1 MSKVYIIH
9 ENMDWTRH
17 LTARLN
23 ELSVPYEELDLS
35 EGILNIGKEPEKG
48 VYYNRMSASSHTRG
62 HRYAPELTEQVLTWL
77 ENKGTEAVR
86 VINGTSAINLE
97 VSKLKQ
103 YILLQKAGINT
114 PKTLGAV
121 GKDQILNAAK
131 ELDTYPFIIK
141 HNRAGKGL
149 GVRLIRSYEELGN
162 YINGND
168 FEDSVDGISLIQ
180 EYVKPVDG
188 HIIRAEF
195 IGGKYLYAVKVDS
208 SDGFELCPADSCQ
221 INDKFCPVGE
231 EAAEKTKFRIIERL
245 PENQIEKYEKF
256 LKENHIDVAAIEFII
271 NENNEVFVYD
281 INTNTNYNADAEKIA
296 GKYAMLEL
304 AKYLKDELKKLG

>member
-1 MSKVYIIH
+1 
-9 ENMDWTRH
+9 MDWTRH
-17 LTARLN
+17 LTARLD

-86 VINGTSAINLE
+86 VVNGTSAINLE

-121 GKDQILNAAK
+121 GKGQILNAAK
-131 ELDTYPFIIK
+131 ELD
-141 HNRAGKGL
+141 
-149 GVRLIRSYEELGN
+149 N
-162 YINGND
+162 YVNGND

-231 EAAEKTKFRIIERL
+231 EAAEKSKFRIIERL

-304 AKYLKDELKKLG
+304 AKYLKDELEKLG